1 MKIAIQISPQSKS
14 AYFQSYIDVAQ
25 KELAYLFEDLSCE
38 YVCIGTLEFFF
49 VHIDKNKLPDLFRL
63 SFVQGLYVVNGEH
76 LTPLAVFPNFLLHED
91 FVFGSKYRGKTN
103 ETLTQLLLNVG
114 LATIQGN
121 IPLSTT
127 TILDPMCGRGTS
139 LLWSLRYGIPSFG
152 LEVDPKAMEDI
163 QRNLKK
169 WTKIHRQKHSL
180 RQSFL
185 GVKPNKK
192 KQGVCIDFQA
202 ENTTLKAVHGD
213 CRSIQKVFKERTFS
227 LIITDIP
234 YGVQHHVGKGT
245 RNPRM
250 LLQEAIPIWKQSLQ
264 KGGAMVISF
273 NRNLPKRK
281 EIIEICSSAGLD
293 IVDFSVP
300 HRMSESIVRD
310 VVICT
315 NDSLHFS

>member
-25 KELAYLFEDLSCE
+25 KELAYLFEGLSCE

-49 VHIDKNKLPDLFRL
+49 VHIDKDKLPDLLRL
-63 SFVQGLYVVNGEH
+63 SFVQGVYAVNGEY
-76 LTPLAVFPNFLLHED
+76 LTPLAVFPNYRLHED

-103 ETLTQLLLNVG
+103 ETLTQLLINVG
-114 LATIQGN
+114 LATIRN
-121 IPLSTT
+121 DIPLSETT
-127 TILDPMCGRGTS
+127 VFDPMCGRGTS
-139 LLWSLRYGIPSFG
+139 LLWAMRYGIQSFG
-152 LEVDPKAMEDI
+152 LEVDLKAMEDI

-192 KQGVCIDFQA
+192 KEGICIDFQA
-202 ENTTLKAVHGD
+202 DNTAIKAVQGD
-213 CRSIQKVFKERTFS
+213 CRSVRKVFKERMFS

-245 RNPRM
+245 RNSLSVLR
-250 LLQEAIPIWKQSLQ
+250 ESIPIWKQSLQ
-264 KGGAMVISF
+264 KKGAMVISF
-273 NRNLPKRK
+273 NRNLPKRNDL
-281 EIIEICSSAGLD
+281 IEVCSSAGLS
-293 IVDFSVP
+293 IVDFSIP

-310 VVICT
+310 VVICKK
-315 NDSLHFS
+315 DELYLS